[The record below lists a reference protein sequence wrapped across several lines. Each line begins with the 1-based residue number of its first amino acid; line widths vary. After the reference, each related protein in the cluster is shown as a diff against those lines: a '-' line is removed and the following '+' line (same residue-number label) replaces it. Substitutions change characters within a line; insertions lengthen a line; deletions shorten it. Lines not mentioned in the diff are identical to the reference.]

1 MSSHCQ
7 TFSHSILRIEHE
19 SRCQSIECHSTR
31 SVSVTVTLIRNVVY
45 SVPFQPERTENLVPS
60 CKPVRDTPMFHLG
73 QNFGLFRPVYVIRP
87 EYFFGFFFFFLLLS
101 FSFFFFFL
109 QCIQKMEF
117 GHGTLDMEF
126 KEKRNFRG

>member
-19 SRCQSIECHSTR
+19 SRCQSIECRSTR

-45 SVPFQPERTENLVPS
+45 SIPFRPERTENLVPA

-73 QNFGLFRPVYVIRP
+73 QNFGLFRPLYVIRP
-87 EYFFGFFFFFLLLS
+87 EYFFGFFFFFLCSPSPPLLLLLTVHPENGVWS
-101 FSFFFFFL
+101 WD
-109 QCIQKMEF
+109 F
-117 GHGTLDMEF
+117 GHGV
-126 KEKRNFRG
+126 